1 MKTFLFRSMFG
12 IFFGGFF
19 AVLLTYSTIYFGNQA
34 TLDSSLFVKSS
45 LGAIFCGWLFSVTPL
60 YFEIRSLNLLQQTA
74 LHFFTVMIAYFVI
87 AFGIGWIP
95 QEAMTSVIFVAV
107 ALITY
112 TVIWFAFYLYFK
124 YESKK
129 MNEDLQHI
137 K

>member
-1 MKTFLFRSMFG
+1 MKTFLFRSMVG
-12 IFFGGFF
+12 VFFGGFF
-19 AVLLTYSTIYFGNQA
+19 AVLLTYSAIFLGDQG
-34 TLDSSLFVKSS
+34 TLDSTLFVKNS

-74 LHFFTVMIAYFVI
+74 LHFCTVMVAYLVI

-95 QEAMTSVIFVAV
+95 QEAMNSVIFVAI

-124 YESKK
+124 HESKK